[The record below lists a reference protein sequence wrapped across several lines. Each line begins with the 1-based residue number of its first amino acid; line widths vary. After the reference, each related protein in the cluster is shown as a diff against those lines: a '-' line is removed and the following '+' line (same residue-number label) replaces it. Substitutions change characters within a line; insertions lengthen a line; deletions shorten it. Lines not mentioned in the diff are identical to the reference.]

1 MIRPL
6 AWEPPY
12 ATGAALKRQRKK
24 KERKKNYW
32 NSGSGGHEMHNFT
45 NYCKT
50 EDMGWQIELVGKEEI
65 LTMKKQITI
74 GESEQGSQMG

>member
-1 MIRPL
+1 
-6 AWEPPY
+6 
-12 ATGAALKRQRKK
+12 
-24 KERKKNYW
+24 
-32 NSGSGGHEMHNFT
+32 MHNFT